1 MRLRRH
7 LAASAAAALVAG
19 LVPAI
24 GGAAA
29 AAGGDDLVPVRGT
42 IRVVAGEDGQP
53 DRYSVETDSGKLIPL
68 AEGVDADPGARFS
81 GTLVVPGSTTDGAL
95 LATGRV
101 VRAQREVRKSVTA
114 NSVAV
119 ERAFKAAAVR
129 GGYHEDETVNF
140 GAVPVDLEELAAHG
154 ASGPL
159 VVGDDGVLR
168 VRWSPTDLGALAD
181 LAGYLTE
188 RVDLLAHPP
197 GGA

>member
-1 MRLRRH
+1 MDDRADAPARV
-7 LAASAAAALVAG
+7 AALVADAVARLRAAG
-19 LVPAI
+19 AREEAWAEYVPARRVL
-24 GGAAA
+24 GLPRAARMTPR
-29 AAGGDDLVPVRGT
+29 GRVWRLGVLLV
-42 IRVVAGEDGQP
+42 
-53 DRYSVETDSGKLIPL
+53 
-68 AEGVDADPGARFS
+68 
-81 GTLVVPGSTTDGAL
+81 TTDGAL

-101 VRAQREVRKSVTA
+101 VRAQREVRRSVTA

-140 GAVPVDLEELAAHG
+140 GAVPVDLDELAAHG

-168 VRWSPTDLGALAD
+168 VRWSPTDPGALAD
-181 LAGYLTE
+181 LAGYLAE